1 MKVRLID
8 KDGEQLG
15 VLTLQEAIAKAE
27 LAGLDLVEIAP
38 NAEPPVC
45 KIIDYGKYRYQV
57 TKKEKEGK
65 KSQHQVKVKEIKIKP
80 NTDDNDIMIKTRHAR
95 EFVLKGNKV
104 RLTCVFRG
112 RELAHPEIGIRA
124 VNQIC
129 ESLSD
134 IASMESDAKLMG
146 RNLSVVLAPGSKK
159 NQVLLWDG
167 YYTLYLRR
175 FWMIRAEIPRNTL
188 FHVQHL

>member
-1 MKVRLID
+1 MID

-15 VLTLQEAIAKAE
+15 VLSIQEALAKAE

-65 KSQHQVKVKEIKIKP
+65 KSQHQVKVKEVKIKP
-80 NTDDNDIMIKTRHAR
+80 NTDDNDIQVKLRHAR
-95 EFVLKGNKV
+95 EFILKGNKV

-112 RELAHPEIGIRA
+112 RELAHPEIGRRA
-124 VNQIC
+124 VLHIC
-129 ESLSD
+129 EELSD
-134 IASMESDAKLMG
+134 VASPESEAKLMG

-159 NQVLLWDG
+159 KVG
-167 YYTLYLRR
+167 PVT
-175 FWMIRAEIPRNTL
+175 A
-188 FHVQHL
+188 V

>member
-1 MKVRLID
+1 LID

-15 VLTLQEAIAKAE
+15 VVGLQEALAKAE

-65 KSQHQVKVKEIKIKP
+65 KSQHQVKVKEIKLKP
-80 NTDDNDIMIKTRHAR
+80 NTDDNDLMIKTRHAR

-104 RLTCVFRG
+104 RVTCVFRG

-124 VNQIC
+124 VTRIC

-134 IASMESDAKLMG
+134 IASTEADPKLMG

-159 NQVLLWDG
+159 KTGPAAATTTVHG
-167 YYTLYLRR
+167 
-175 FWMIRAEIPRNTL
+175 E
-188 FHVQHL
+188 

>member
-1 MKVRLID
+1 MRLID

-15 VLTLQEAIAKAE
+15 VLTIQEALAKAE
-27 LAGLDLVEIAP
+27 LSGLDLVEIAP

-65 KSQHQVKVKEIKIKP
+65 KSQHQVKVKEVKIKP
-80 NTDDNDIMIKTRHAR
+80 NTDDNDIQVKVKHAR
-95 EFVLKGNKV
+95 EFIVKGNKV

-112 RELAHPEIGIRA
+112 RELAHPEIGRKA
-124 VNQIC
+124 VLYIC
-129 ESLSD
+129 EELSD
-134 IASMESDAKLMG
+134 IASPESDAKLMG

-159 NQVLLWDG
+159 KVG
-167 YYTLYLRR
+167 PTT
-175 FWMIRAEIPRNTL
+175 A
-188 FHVQHL
+188 V